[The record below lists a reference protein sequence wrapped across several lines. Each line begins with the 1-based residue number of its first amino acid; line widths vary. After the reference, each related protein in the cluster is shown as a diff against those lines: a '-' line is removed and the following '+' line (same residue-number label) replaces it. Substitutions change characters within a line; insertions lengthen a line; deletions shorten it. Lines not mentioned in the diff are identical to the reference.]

1 MTISEA
7 LQKLETLQKQL
18 YAYGH
23 AMSILYI
30 DAVTAAPPDTAA
42 GRGEAL
48 GVLSAA
54 SYQLKTD
61 PSVPEM
67 LFFLRDHRSE
77 ISDLAGRQV
86 DKLIEE
92 YEKMSKV
99 PMDEYVAIQRLL
111 NTSENVW
118 HKAKAENDFASFAPY
133 LEKVIASRIR
143 LAGYYAPE
151 KDPYDYWLE
160 EHEKGFT
167 TEKLDVFFSQLRE
180 KIVPLIR
187 AVGQCPPIDDS
198 FLFRRYPVEAQRQL
212 SDALMKILCIDRG
225 HCSIAETEHP
235 FTCEL
240 NKYDVRI
247 TTHYY
252 EDNVA
257 SSMYSVIHEGGHALY
272 ELGGGDALQY
282 TCLAGGTSMGIHESQ
297 SRFFEN
303 MIGRSRGFIDFV
315 FPLVQELFPQQ
326 LAGVGAED
334 FYRAVNKAQPSLI
347 RIEADELTYCLHI
360 MVRYELEKRLFRGEL
375 AVKELP
381 AAWNALMQEY
391 LGLEVP
397 DDTHGVLQDSHWGGG
412 MMGYFPSYALGS
424 AYAAQMLAVMRRSL
438 DVDALTARG
447 ELAPIIGWLR
457 ERIHRYGSA
466 RKADEVLSLA
476 LEGEPFDPT
485 YYTDYLV
492 DKYSALY
499 GL

>member
-1 MTISEA
+1 M
-7 LQKLETLQKQL
+7 
-18 YAYGH
+18 
-23 AMSILYI
+23 
-30 DAVTAAPPDTAA
+30 
-42 GRGEAL
+42 R
-48 GVLSAA
+48 A
-54 SYQLKTD
+54 S
-61 PSVPEM
+61 P
-67 LFFLRDHRSE
+67 
-77 ISDLAGRQV
+77 G
-86 DKLIEE
+86 
-92 YEKMSKV
+92 
-99 PMDEYVAIQRLL
+99 
-111 NTSENVW
+111 
-118 HKAKAENDFASFAPY
+118 
-133 LEKVIASRIR
+133 
-143 LAGYYAPE
+143 
-151 KDPYDYWLE
+151 
-160 EHEKGFT
+160 
-167 TEKLDVFFSQLRE
+167 
-180 KIVPLIR
+180 
-187 AVGQCPPIDDS
+187 
-198 FLFRRYPVEAQRQL
+198 
-212 SDALMKILCIDRG
+212 
-225 HCSIAETEHP
+225 
-235 FTCEL
+235 
-240 NKYDVRI
+240 
-247 TTHYY
+247 
-252 EDNVA
+252 
-257 SSMYSVIHEGGHALY
+257 
-272 ELGGGDALQY
+272 
-282 TCLAGGTSMGIHESQ
+282 
-297 SRFFEN
+297 FFEN

-485 YYTDYLV
+485 YYADYLV